1 MDRLGTDDITRIARQ
16 GAAALPCD
24 DCAAFVC
31 PGWESF
37 PAAASETTLQP
48 LGTLW
53 LPDDPEPT
61 LEEYHPDGT
70 RYWSPDAPI
79 ALAFHPVNRCSVWA
93 CRPCGRAFLRYTEYG
108 GYYEDRRIREL
119 NPALIVVG
127 VPGTPGVPSPG

>member
-1 MDRLGTDDITRIARQ
+1 MERLGAEDVIRIARQ
-16 GAAALPCD
+16 GAAAPPCD

-37 PAAASETTLQP
+37 PAAASESALQR

-61 LEEYHPDGT
+61 LAEHHPAGT

-79 ALAFHPVNRCSVWA
+79 ALAYHPANRCSVWA
-93 CRPCGRAFLRYTEYG
+93 CRACGRAFLRYTEYG

-119 NPALIVVG
+119 NPALIVSG
-127 VPGTPGVPSPG
+127 VPGAV

>member
-1 MDRLGTDDITRIARQ
+1 MDRLNIDEVMRIARQ
-16 GAAALPCD
+16 GASAAPCD

-37 PAAASETTLQP
+37 PAAASEAALQP

-61 LEEYHPDGT
+61 LQEPPPAGT

-79 ALAFHPVNRCSVWA
+79 ALAFHPANRCSVWA
-93 CRPCGRAFLRYTEYG
+93 CKRCGRAFLRYTEYG

-119 NPALIVVG
+119 DPALIVAG
-127 VPGTPGVPSPG
+127 VPGAA